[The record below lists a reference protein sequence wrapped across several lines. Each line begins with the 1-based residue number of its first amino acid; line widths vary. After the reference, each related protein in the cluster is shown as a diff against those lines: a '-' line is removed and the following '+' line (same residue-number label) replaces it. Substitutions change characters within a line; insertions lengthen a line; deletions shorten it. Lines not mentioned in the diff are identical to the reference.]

1 MPHQQRNWRTI
12 MSKLEFLQMD
22 YDNAI
27 RLYAGFG
34 IFPWWCGEFMIV
46 KTRAYPKWSDLKK

>member
-1 MPHQQRNWRTI
+1 